1 MQLWD
6 FCERCCIAGFI
17 ASWQQSMRRI
27 ATILPL
33 FGAWHSTMAGF
44 SSSSSGHQAIL
55 LAYGLSR
62 KIKAQDPENN
72 N

>member
-1 MQLWD
+1 
-6 FCERCCIAGFI
+6 
-17 ASWQQSMRRI
+17 
-27 ATILPL
+27 
-33 FGAWHSTMAGF
+33 MAGF